1 MANNASGLT
10 RIIKAAGYS
19 WKGLRAAWQHEAA
32 FRQEVVAAV
41 VAIIIACWL
50 DVTPLARV
58 MLIGSVALVVIV
70 EILNSAIEAVVDRLG
85 NEFHELSGR
94 AKDMGSAAVLLAIL
108 LAVFVWLTILLS
120 HQPPG

>member
-50 DVTPLARV
+50 DVAPLARV
-58 MLIGSVALVVIV
+58 LLIGSVMLVVIV